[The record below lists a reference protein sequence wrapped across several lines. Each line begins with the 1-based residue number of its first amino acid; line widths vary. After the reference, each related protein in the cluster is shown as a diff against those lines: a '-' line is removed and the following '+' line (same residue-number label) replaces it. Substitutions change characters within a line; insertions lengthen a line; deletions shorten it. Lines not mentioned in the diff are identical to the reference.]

1 MSRVER
7 RSSKWGCPIDVKRV
21 GLFLLLLSLSS
32 AWEPGSCWPSPMQGE
47 ECAVFGCHLPD
58 FAAASGYFLLSLC
71 FGGHHT
77 ASRVASQAL
86 RRRNEEF
93 FSRTPRAA
101 SLAGGLVLHYTNLLW
116 ACGHWPLHR
125 RGLVGALC
133 IAGTKRTLSLLVY
146 GSAHDAHLVLWA
158 SGSNRGTNQLGSSVP
173 PIKDAPH
180 SFLFHSLLH
189 PQLSSTHTHTRHT
202 EEP

>member
-1 MSRVER
+1 M
-7 RSSKWGCPIDVKRV
+7 KRV

-32 AWEPGSCWPSPMQGE
+32 AWEPGSGWPSPMQGE

-93 FSRTPRAA
+93 FSRPPRAA

-116 ACGHWPLHR
+116 PL
-125 RGLVGALC
+125 A
-133 IAGTKRTLSLLVY
+133 IASPGSGWGVVHCRDQTHSEPLVY
-146 GSAHDAHLVLWA
+146 GPAHDAHLVLWA

>member
-1 MSRVER
+1 
-7 RSSKWGCPIDVKRV
+7 VKRV

-32 AWEPGSCWPSPMQGE
+32 AWEPGSGWPSPMQGE

-93 FSRTPRAA
+93 FSRPPRAA

-116 ACGHWPLHR
+116 PL
-125 RGLVGALC
+125 A
-133 IAGTKRTLSLLVY
+133 IASPGSGWGVVHCRDQTHSEPLSLRPSPRRTPRSLGVWKQQ
-146 GSAHDAHLVLWA
+146 GHQPARLLRSAHKRCAPLISVSFPSPSTTVL
-158 SGSNRGTNQLGSSVP
+158 
-173 PIKDAPH
+173 
-180 SFLFHSLLH
+180 
-189 PQLSSTHTHTRHT
+189 HTHPHT
-202 EEP
+202 PH

>member
-1 MSRVER
+1 VQCSVVTCQTSLPRLAIFF
-7 RSSKWGCPIDVKRV
+7 CLCALV
-21 GLFLLLLSLSS
+21 GITR
-32 AWEPGSCWPSPMQGE
+32 
-47 ECAVFGCHLPD
+47 
-58 FAAASGYFLLSLC
+58 
-71 FGGHHT
+71 HH
-77 ASRVASQAL
+77 ASRA
-86 RRRNEEF
+86 RRC
-93 FSRTPRAA
+93 
-101 SLAGGLVLHYTNLLW
+101 AGGMKNFFPARRGRRVWLADWFCITRTC
-116 ACGHWPLHR
+116 CGHWPLHR

-146 GSAHDAHLVLWA
+146 GPAHDAHLVLWA